1 MRSTERRNVR
11 MPRLA
16 MVALVAVL
24 GALVVMP
31 QTLLAAEDEEPK
43 TTYTRVELWQVERA
57 RWGDFVEMFKKYDQ
71 PILEKLMA
79 DGAIGEWGID
89 AAALHNPEGYT
100 HSVWYSADS
109 MGALAKAGE
118 AYIAAWEAMDKEK
131 TKGLDADFASMIIKH
146 RDYVVETDG
155 LRSAAG
161 TFDGGYYHAGV
172 VQVAQGKDRA
182 FHSYWK
188 NRMKPVYQKL
198 FDEGVVL
205 AYGLS
210 TEKIT
215 TDNPRLHSWW
225 YVVKDADGLDAVDA
239 AFDAS
244 WEAEDEEGRRA
255 RWTSIMDVVDEDTY
269 REDMTSIIKLSMSA
283 R

>member
-1 MRSTERRNVR
+1 MRFTERTNSWMR
-11 MPRLA
+11 RLA
-16 MVALVAVL
+16 VIALVAVL

-31 QTLLAAEDEEPK
+31 QPVLAADDEKPK

-57 RWGDFVEMFKKYDQ
+57 RWGDYVEMFETYDQ
-71 PILEKLMA
+71 PILEQLMA
-79 DGAIGEWGID
+79 DGAITEWGID
-89 AAALHNPEGYT
+89 AEVLHQPGGYT

-118 AYIAAWEAMDKEK
+118 AYIAAWEAMDKES
-131 TKGLDADFASMIIKH
+131 TKALDADFASMITKH
-146 RDYVVETDG
+146 RDYVVETEG
-155 LRSAAG
+155 QRSVAG
-161 TFDGGYYHAGV
+161 NLDGGYYQAGL
-172 VQVAQGKDRA
+172 VQVSQGKDRA
-182 FHSYWK
+182 FHSYWN
-188 NRMKPVYQKL
+188 NRMKPVYEKL

-225 YVVKDADGLDAVDA
+225 FIVKDADGLDAVDA

-255 RWTSIMDVVDEDTY
+255 RWASIMDVVDEDTY
-269 REDMTSIIKLSMSA
+269 REDMTSIIKMSMSA
-283 R
+283 K